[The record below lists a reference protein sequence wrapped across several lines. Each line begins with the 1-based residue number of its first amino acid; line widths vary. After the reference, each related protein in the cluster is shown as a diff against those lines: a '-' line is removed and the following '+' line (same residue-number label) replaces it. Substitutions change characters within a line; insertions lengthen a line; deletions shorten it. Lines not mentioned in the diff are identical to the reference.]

1 MKQTLSYFWKLLLC
15 SLGFFFG
22 LALNYTVLNVLGY
35 QPSKMLN
42 GAFANIS
49 IMWLLVGSMLSAFIL
64 SFVSR
69 ILKVN
74 WLLRWIILLEL
85 FWLFGIGG
93 ISAIF
98 SLSVSMSVVASLLLS
113 LIVMSNFILPGLL
126 LSGLVTILFR
136 HTQSI
141 KSHSQN
147 QVFASQAVYSI
158 DI

>member
-1 MKQTLSYFWKLLLC
+1 MKQTLSYFWKLLIC

-22 LALNYTVLNVLGY
+22 LALNYTVLNALGY
-35 QPSKMLN
+35 QASKMLDST
-42 GAFANIS
+42 FANIT
-49 IMWLLVGSMLSAFIL
+49 IMWLFLGSLLLALIL

-85 FWLFGIGG
+85 LWLIGIGA

-98 SLSVSMSVVASLLLS
+98 SVSITMSVVASFLLS

-126 LSGLVTILFR
+126 LSGLVAILFR
-136 HTQSI
+136 HTRSI
-141 KSHSQN
+141 KPLAQN
-147 QVFASQAVYSI
+147 QIYTSQAVYSI